1 MPQSLGTAGHILVLH
16 GFSQEGGGKLR
27 HRVIRL
33 RGVQVIGRQLRVKDA
48 FAVAD
53 SPIVHLMEDLLA
65 VVENQLLTR
74 QRKALHGCLHRRQG
88 AHAPLPGNAQAAV
101 SAQIQGAGLHVLRQ
115 RLHFRQSLH
124 LGAVCLGRSLCRPP
138 KAILIDEPDKFQS
151 LEQLIQLRLVI
162 GSDNGISGLELDGSL
177 RPDGSK
183 VIG

>member
-33 RGVQVIGRQLRVKDA
+33 RGVQIIGRQLRIKDTLTI
-48 FAVAD
+48 AD
-53 SPIVHLMEDLLA
+53 SPVVQLMENLLA
-65 VVENQLLTR
+65 VVENQFLTR

-101 SAQIQGAGLHVLRQ
+101 SAQVQGADFHILRQ
-115 RLHFRQSLH
+115 CLHFRQSLH

-138 KAILIDEPDKFQS
+138 
-151 LEQLIQLRLVI
+151 
-162 GSDNGISGLELDGSL
+162 
-177 RPDGSK
+177 
-183 VIG
+183 